1 MKTVGK
7 PVSDPAVEPGDPD
20 GRPAEAGSKE
30 STDAVPDVP
39 TSSNRVARWLWIA
52 LAYASLG
59 LAILAVFLPGIPSTE
74 FVLLAAW
81 AASKGSPRLRA
92 WILSHR
98 LFGPIIH
105 NWQNGRVV
113 TRRAKVAASI
123 SMSIAL
129 AIMVWALPDHR
140 ILVAVLA
147 VGMACGAGWMWSR
160 PERTEQ
166 LASSHTPQP

>member
-1 MKTVGK
+1 MNTTTSRLHVLSASAVSAAPIMSSPDRGQPE
-7 PVSDPAVEPGDPD
+7 PVPA
-20 GRPAEAGSKE
+20 ASK
-30 STDAVPDVP
+30 AMHPVV
-39 TSSNRVARWLWIA
+39 RWLWIG
-52 LAYASLG
+52 LAYVSLG

-92 WILSHR
+92 WMLNHR
-98 LFGPIIH
+98 VFGPVIH
-105 NWQNGRVV
+105 NWQHGRVV

-129 AIMVWALPDHR
+129 AIMVWTLPNHR

-147 VGMACGAGWMWSR
+147 VGMACGAAWMWSR
-160 PERTEQ
+160 PERT
-166 LASSHTPQP
+166 S

>member
-1 MKTVGK
+1 MH
-7 PVSDPAVEPGDPD
+7 PVV
-20 GRPAEAGSKE
+20 
-30 STDAVPDVP
+30 
-39 TSSNRVARWLWIA
+39 RWLWIG
-52 LAYASLG
+52 LAYVSLG

-92 WILSHR
+92 WMLNHR

-105 NWQNGRVV
+105 NWQHGRVV

-129 AIMVWALPDHR
+129 AIMVWTLPNHR

-147 VGMACGAGWMWSR
+147 VGMACGAAWMWSR
-160 PERTEQ
+160 PEQTAR
-166 LASSHTPQP
+166 TPQTPQA

>member
-1 MKTVGK
+1 MNTTT
-7 PVSDPAVEPGDPD
+7 
-20 GRPAEAGSKE
+20 
-30 STDAVPDVP
+30 STDLHVLSASAVSAAPIMSSRDRGQPEPVP
-39 TSSNRVARWLWIA
+39 AATRPMHPVVRWLWIG
-52 LAYASLG
+52 LAYLSLG

-92 WILSHR
+92 WMLNHR
-98 LFGPIIH
+98 IFGPVIH
-105 NWQNGRVV
+105 NWQHGRVV

-129 AIMVWALPDHR
+129 AIMVWALPNHR

-147 VGMACGAGWMWSR
+147 VGMACGAAWMWSR
-160 PERTEQ
+160 PER
-166 LASSHTPQP
+166 ASERTS